1 MSTTI
6 GVIGVGR
13 VGLPVCSNLVRA
25 GQVVVATDCRSE
37 RKAEVLAAGAVWKPD
52 DQSVARAADVLVTV
66 LPGSPELRAAM
77 ADALPALRPS
87 AVWIDMTSTSPL
99 VAGELVERALVRGV
113 ECLDSPVGGG
123 IDAAEKGTLQLFVGG
138 PVELVE
144 RHRRLLEAL
153 GNINH
158 MGAHGAGYTTK
169 LIVNL
174 LWFSQAIASGEALL
188 LARRSG
194 IDLEVLRGALGA
206 SAARSEFILRD
217 LGALLDGDY
226 LRTFGLDRCCEELD
240 AVQTLAHQL
249 EVPSELSSVVARAYT
264 PRPRPLRPR
273 RRRVARGRAARGT
286 DRAGAAAPIS
296 ALRQSRGNCILAPLG
311 TDQIRPRPRT
321 VQGIGR
327 DRETPPHI
335 SGSIH
340 YRVAESEHEYAL
352 RGPLDGGSGGP
363 GAVSLETAQPARR
376 LRSCSLPCSPP
387 LRL

>member
-37 RKAEVLAAGAVWKPD
+37 RKAEVLAAGAAWKPD

-77 ADALPALRPS
+77 SEALPALRPS

-123 IDAAEKGTLQLFVGG
+123 IDAAEKRTLQLFVGG

-153 GNINH
+153 GSINH

-249 EVPSELSSVVARAYT
+249 EVPSELSSVVARAYRHALDRYGPVDGELLAVALLEEQT
-264 PRPRPLRPR
+264 GLALR
-273 RRRVARGRAARGT
+273 RR
-286 DRAGAAAPIS
+286 
-296 ALRQSRGNCILAPLG
+296 
-311 TDQIRPRPRT
+311 
-321 VQGIGR
+321 
-327 DRETPPHI
+327 
-335 SGSIH
+335 
-340 YRVAESEHEYAL
+340 
-352 RGPLDGGSGGP
+352 
-363 GAVSLETAQPARR
+363 
-376 LRSCSLPCSPP
+376 SPP
-387 LRL
+387 SASREPTASSPL